1 MNGQYYYDMC
11 FTLIFLGRLS
21 NLASLEKLGN
31 LSSLLSKIELIISL
45 NRINNWKE
53 NFFFTNFRLYFEL
66 TKLSRSNF
74 VLYVFNRPFVKI
86 TNLCIPYNLLNIP
99 HMREIKYLI
108 SLTPSV
114 GDFDEWAIKLKI
126 TTYLGDYSLG

>member
-1 MNGQYYYDMC
+1 M
-11 FTLIFLGRLS
+11 
-21 NLASLEKLGN
+21 
-31 LSSLLSKIELIISL
+31 
-45 NRINNWKE
+45 
-53 NFFFTNFRLYFEL
+53 
-66 TKLSRSNF
+66 
-74 VLYVFNRPFVKI
+74 FNRPFVKI

-126 TTYLGDYSLG
+126 TTYLGDYSLGYVIFRESTLTSYLLV